1 MFHSSRISLSIH
13 VERHSGNR
21 RALFL
26 LLAVPFV
33 ADAFQ
38 PRQLHALWFLLPS
51 LRRSVPVPP
60 SVVRDARNRRIR
72 LLPRPRRASRARAAT
87 VAPFRSTFARARPVA
102 NRFTKTRV
110 DAPIPRIARRRAR
123 SRRNNL
129 TRASFAR
136 ARRRS
141 RARDEVPRAVA
152 ASERGQQRARSDAR
166 GRATPPSLGAHAR
179 ARDAKIFLRL
189 GMARDRR
196 DRASRADGTARANP
210 RGRARARGVVV
221 VVAACAAIV
230 EAAVVEDA
238 TSRSIGFVATGE
250 DAVVRARVVTDR
262 SRARTRVSARCA
274 KGWEGETRVEA
285 RDDGR
290 WPDDVAN
297 DGVYAAK
304 CSTDGLRAGER
315 VRWRWEVE
323 SPERAFAPTGRARYY
338 GTVLEKDLR
347 ADTSLSVVHVFAPD
361 YWKITTDEG
370 ERVGVYFEGRYYD
383 DVLMRRRGSNRKEAV
398 IGVDLSAANW
408 PKHKFKLDFH
418 GRVFKFD
425 ENERKVEEINLQ
437 SHYQEP
443 GEETYLRENLGFAIL
458 RRAGVP
464 ASLTKHVQVRVNNE
478 FYGLFSLIEQ
488 VDSTFLRRNYLDPEG
503 ALYKAVNWKYSNL
516 RAGDPNLPCPYATP
530 DYKREWMNDGCP
542 EIYRKASKA
551 NRDNWD
557 DLWELTQ
564 VIERVR
570 RNPGGEAYLLY
581 DHTNLPALVNEMAAQ
596 TLMLGADRCTKNYY
610 MHKDWTGEWSRI
622 PWDVEDV
629 FPGDKRYGI
638 DLCKSSECDKKSTAY
653 CILSCEKFNSPL
665 YCDRNHPQDI
675 FYAQSPE
682 QDPRSTYNVLIDVML
697 AVWPVKEMYFT
708 RLRTLM
714 DEILATSFIDDYA
727 RRTLNIIRKDALRDS
742 EKWGVGAV
750 RAIDQGVLQLLSQ
763 IVPKRRDQLFNQYSS
778 MIPSSTPSNA
788 RVYVSHAQKNGVEA
802 YVKISNPN
810 GYAVDV
816 SFWIVETRGG
826 WKYTLKPGTVLG
838 AGRTLFVVRDAKEF
852 RRRATW
858 ARREYP
864 EGVFVQGNFQSDL
877 DTDDV
882 NMISVTRTSERVAA
896 LNGRGRAFRRFRPR
910 VGFDNT
916 SCALPDV
923 GPWSEYGDC
932 CAEGKCG
939 LWCGVQNAA
948 RVRRR
953 DVNITLGLDPNDL
966 PQCLVHSYEID
977 RRCASLECGTPR
989 PPNSTACRIP
999 SNESFVRLSRN
1010 DQSVIFSPIFGLNT
1024 RTWEDWSYKVEVAPH
1039 DAHGVDGASKSL
1051 KILVHSGGGLAFRA
1065 TARNDTRLTSA
1076 HFWIARHAPPQPLP
1090 RLVFDLESTS
1100 DNTTTTRAAPGE
1112 FLRGIARAQSDWNA
1126 GCYVEI
1132 IADFAGFDDSPTTAA
1147 REPSSV
1153 KIVLKSAFGSPTRL
1167 WLGRAVAVF
1176 SSHENAP

>member
-60 SVVRDARNRRIR
+60 SVVRDARTHRIR

-87 VAPFRSTFARARPVA
+87 VAPFRSTFARARPVP

-129 TRASFAR
+129 TRASRRAR
-136 ARRRS
+136 DVVRARATKCRAPSRRPSAGNNARVRTHEDARRRRLS
-141 RARDEVPRAVA
+141 AHTRARATRRFFSASAWRAIGA
-152 ASERGQQRARSDAR
+152 IERRARMGPLERTLA
-166 GRATPPSLGAHAR
+166 GAR
-179 ARDAKIFLRL
+179 A
-189 GMARDRR
+189 
-196 DRASRADGTARANP
+196 
-210 RGRARARGVVV
+210 ARGVVV

-262 SRARTRVSARCA
+262 SRARPRVSARCA
-274 KGWEGETRVEA
+274 RGSRKA
-285 RDDGR
+285 RRASRRATTDDGR
-290 WPDDVAN
+290 TTSRTTA
-297 DGVYAAK
+297 
-304 CSTDGLRAGER
+304 CSRRSARRGGR
-315 VRWRWEVE
+315 
-323 SPERAFAPTGRARYY
+323 ERANACGGDGRWNRRSARSRRLRDARDITGRFS
-338 GTVLEKDLR
+338 GKKICES
-347 ADTSLSVVHVFAPD
+347 DTSLSVVHVFAPD
-361 YWKITTDEG
+361 YWKMTTDEG

-408 PKHKFKLDFH
+408 PKHKFKLDFR

-542 EIYRKASKA
+542 EIYRKVSKA

-638 DLCKSSECDKKSTAY
+638 DLCKSSECDTKSTAY

-675 FYAQSPE
+675 FYAQTPE
-682 QDPRSTYNVLIDVML
+682 QDPRSNVQ
-697 AVWPVKEMYFT
+697 
-708 RLRTLM
+708 R
-714 DEILATSFIDDYA
+714 
-727 RRTLNIIRKDALRDS
+727 
-742 EKWGVGAV
+742 
-750 RAIDQGVLQLLSQ
+750 
-763 IVPKRRDQLFNQYSS
+763 
-778 MIPSSTPSNA
+778 
-788 RVYVSHAQKNGVEA
+788 
-802 YVKISNPN
+802 
-810 GYAVDV
+810 
-816 SFWIVETRGG
+816 
-826 WKYTLKPGTVLG
+826 
-838 AGRTLFVVRDAKEF
+838 
-852 RRRATW
+852 
-858 ARREYP
+858 
-864 EGVFVQGNFQSDL
+864 
-877 DTDDV
+877 
-882 NMISVTRTSERVAA
+882 
-896 LNGRGRAFRRFRPR
+896 
-910 VGFDNT
+910 
-916 SCALPDV
+916 
-923 GPWSEYGDC
+923 
-932 CAEGKCG
+932 
-939 LWCGVQNAA
+939 
-948 RVRRR
+948 
-953 DVNITLGLDPNDL
+953 
-966 PQCLVHSYEID
+966 SY
-977 RRCASLECGTPR
+977 R
-989 PPNSTACRIP
+989 
-999 SNESFVRLSRN
+999 
-1010 DQSVIFSPIFGLNT
+1010 
-1024 RTWEDWSYKVEVAPH
+1024 
-1039 DAHGVDGASKSL
+1039 
-1051 KILVHSGGGLAFRA
+1051 
-1065 TARNDTRLTSA
+1065 
-1076 HFWIARHAPPQPLP
+1076 RHALS
-1090 RLVFDLESTS
+1090 L
-1100 DNTTTTRAAPGE
+1100 
-1112 FLRGIARAQSDWNA
+1112 A
-1126 GCYVEI
+1126 G
-1132 IADFAGFDDSPTTAA
+1132 
-1147 REPSSV
+1147 
-1153 KIVLKSAFGSPTRL
+1153 
-1167 WLGRAVAVF
+1167 
-1176 SSHENAP
+1176 